1 MYLFIFMHLMYMI
14 ACANGV
20 INVPQALSHAI
31 FVLQLLIYESEH
43 VHSFLVLQNLVF
55 DLV

>member
-1 MYLFIFMHLMYMI
+1 MHLMYMI

-55 DLV
+55 DVV